1 MSQPATSE
9 EIDAAR
15 QRLTELRARKTQ
27 LDERMAALCQ
37 ANPGMMAQ
45 EELQLKARLAQ
56 LKLET
61 AEAEVDAE
69 AKRADASKTEQDRKN
84 KETTTVLIGLWI
96 VATIYHYFYGGIAG
110 YVAALL
116 AVLIVVR

>member
-27 LDERMAALCQ
+27 LDEK
-37 ANPGMMAQ
+37 
-45 EELQLKARLAQ
+45 ELQLKAQLAQ

-61 AEAEVDAE
+61 SEAEVAE
-69 AKRADASKTEQDRKN
+69 AKRADASKTEQYRKH
-84 KETTTVLIGLWI
+84 KENTTVLIGLWI
-96 VATIYHYFYGGIAG
+96 VTTIYHYLYGGVAG
-110 YVAALL
+110 YIAALL